1 MPAKGQ
7 TNNPK
12 GRPKGI
18 KDIRTQ
24 TRRDANAIADRLGC
38 DPFEILVH
46 FAKGDADALGYD
58 GGTIPPDMRLQAAK
72 EASQYLYPKRKA
84 VEHSG
89 EIKGGLLGEI
99 LQEINGSADAQE

>member
-1 MPAKGQ
+1 MANTTGKKFGGRQKGTPNKKTFDAKL
-7 TNNPK
+7 
-12 GRPKGI
+12 
-18 KDIRTQ
+18 
-24 TRRDANAIADRLGC
+24 IAEQLDC

-46 FAKGDADALGYD
+46 FAKGDADALGYK

-99 LQEINGSADAQE
+99 LQEINGSADSQE